1 VKIMMTG
8 GTSFIGCYVVRR
20 LAGEGHEITILARD
34 PDKVRGLRTLSGVRL
49 VPGALTSSAAIT
61 EALRGRDACIHIALG
76 QGDTAL
82 ERATADTL
90 PAISLFETAAGLGVE
105 HIIYTSSIAVF
116 DSVPGRFAD
125 TVPPRP
131 AKFYGATKAATEA
144 YLLATAAER
153 SVRANVI
160 RPGYTFGNPAVPG
173 APMQSMPELP
183 EIAAKA
189 ARGEPIS
196 ITRNA
201 GLQFI
206 WAGDLAQVYSAVL
219 GSDVNREVFT
229 SLGPDFISWEQIAHW
244 AVRACGSGSQ
254 VTVEDKGID
263 PAEMIY
269 DVSAIERCFGL
280 RFDPSGHLREHLAYL
295 AALGSGPAR

>member
-20 LAGEGHEITILARD
+20 LAGEGHQITILARN
-34 PDKVRGLRTLSGVRL
+34 PDKVPGLRTQPGVRL
-49 VPGALTSSAAIT
+49 VAGTLTSAAAIT
-61 EALRGRDACIHIALG
+61 EALRGQDVCIHIALG
-76 QGDTAL
+76 QGDTAV

-90 PAISLFETAAGLGVE
+90 PAISLFEAAADLGVQ

-131 AKFYGATKAATEA
+131 AKFYGATKAAIEA
-144 YLLATAAER
+144 YMLALAAER

-173 APMQSMPELP
+173 APTQSMPELP
-183 EIAAKA
+183 EIAARA
-189 ARGEPIS
+189 VRGEPIAV
-196 ITRNA
+196 TRNA

-229 SLGPDFISWEQIAHW
+229 SLGPDFITWEQIARW
-244 AVRACGSGSQ
+244 TVQVCGSASQ
-254 VTVEDKGID
+254 ITVEDKGTG
-263 PAEMIY
+263 PAEMTY
-269 DVSAIERCFGL
+269 DVSAIESRFGL

-295 AALGSGPAR
+295 AGLAG

>member
-1 VKIMMTG
+1 MKIMMTG

-20 LAGEGHEITILARD
+20 LAGEGHQITILARD
-34 PDKVRGLRTLSGVRL
+34 PDKVPGLHTLPGVQL
-49 VPGALTSSAAIT
+49 VAGTLTSAAAIT
-61 EALRGRDACIHIALG
+61 EALRGQDACIHIALG
-76 QGDTAL
+76 QGDTAV

-90 PAISLFETAAGLGVE
+90 PAIRLFETAADLGIE

-116 DSVPGRFAD
+116 DSVPGRFSD

-144 YLLATAAER
+144 YLLAFAAER

-160 RPGYTFGNPAVPG
+160 RPGYTFGNPAIPG
-173 APMQSMPELP
+173 APIQSMPELP
-183 EIAAKA
+183 EIAARA
-189 ARGEPIS
+189 ARSEPIS
-196 ITRNA
+196 VIRNA

-219 GSDVNREVFT
+219 GADVNRKVFT
-229 SLGPDFISWEQIAHW
+229 SLGPDFITWEQITRW
-244 AVRACGSGSQ
+244 AVQVCGSASQ
-254 VTVEDKGID
+254 VTVEDKGIGL
-263 PAEMIY
+263 AEMTY

-280 RFDPSGHLREHLAYL
+280 RFDPTGRLREHLAYL
-295 AALGSGPAR
+295 AALVG